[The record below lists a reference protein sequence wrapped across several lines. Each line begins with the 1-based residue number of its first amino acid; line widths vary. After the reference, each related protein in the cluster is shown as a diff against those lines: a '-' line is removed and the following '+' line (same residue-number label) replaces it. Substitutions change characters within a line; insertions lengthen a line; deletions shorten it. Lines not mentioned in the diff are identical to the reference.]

1 MSKRKWAAFPGPG
14 SEFDYEGAA
23 LKKSWAR
30 LHQGDREPFPSA
42 DWVEEVF
49 SGSPAAKKS
58 AGKAGADP
66 EAVAGKLQDAWRAF
80 HRGDFQQAAEEG
92 AKLGIVGATVAN
104 KAAGIYANY
113 LERDAKVRLALLAEA
128 AERAEEA
135 RKALPEHANAHY
147 QLAYNLG
154 RYSQGISVVKALAE
168 GLGTRIGQALKRTL
182 ELEPKHAEA
191 HMASGTWHAE
201 IIDKVGGLVGGL
213 TYGASRDQAL
223 QHFRKALELEPKSA
237 IARIEYAAGLLL
249 LDRSKKAEAKKLLA
263 EAAKARPA
271 DAMEWLDADLAA
283 SRLAEFS

>member
-1 MSKRKWAAFPGPG
+1 MKKRQWTAFPHPRDG
-14 SEFDYEGAA
+14 FDYTGPA
-23 LKKSWAR
+23 LKRNWGR

-42 DWVEEVF
+42 EWVAQAF
-49 SGSPAAKKS
+49 AASPAAKKS
-58 AGKAGADP
+58 AGKLGADP
-66 EAVAGKLQDAWRAF
+66 EAVAQKLQDAWRAF

-92 AKLGIVGATVAN
+92 ERLGLAGYTVAN

-113 LERDAKVRLALLAEA
+113 LEQDLKARLALLEEA
-128 AERAEEA
+128 AARAEEA

-147 QLAYNLG
+147 LLAYCLG
-154 RYSQGISVVKALAE
+154 RYSQGISVVKALAQ

-201 IIDKVGGLVGGL
+201 IIDKVGRLVGGL
-213 TYGASRDQAL
+213 TYGANREEAL

-237 IARIEYAAGLLL
+237 IARVEYAGGLLM
-249 LDRSKKAEAKKLLA
+249 LDRSKRAEAKKLLA

-271 DAMEWLDADLAA
+271 DAMEWLDADSAA
-283 SRLAEFS
+283 SRLAEL

>member
-1 MSKRKWAAFPGPG
+1 MSRKKWTAFPDPRD
-14 SEFDYEGAA
+14 EFDYPGPA
-23 LKKSWAR
+23 LKKNWAR

-42 DWVEEVF
+42 EWVEQAFED
-49 SGSPAAKKS
+49 SPAAKKS
-58 AGKAGADP
+58 AGRAGADP
-66 EAVAGKLQDAWRAF
+66 QALAERLQEAWRAF

-92 AKLGIVGATVAN
+92 VKLGIAGYAVAN

-113 LERDAKVRLALLAEA
+113 LERDPKARLALLEEA
-128 AERAEEA
+128 AARAEEA
-135 RKALPEHANAHY
+135 RKAMPEHANSHY

-201 IIDKVGGLVGGL
+201 IIDKVGALVGGL
-213 TYGASRDQAL
+213 TYGASRDRAL

-237 IARIEYAAGLLL
+237 IARVEYAGGLLM
-249 LDRSKKAEAKKLLA
+249 LDRSKQAEAKKLLA
-263 EAAKARPA
+263 EGAKARPA

-283 SRLAEFS
+283 KRLEDL